1 MVETRIAKNVADQ
14 SIIRAAVVSKGIVK
28 HQSISSFNHKTTYQY
43 DYDSDDSKSSSSSE
57 DGCIDDIDGSDQD
70 EMNLIYH

>member
-1 MVETRIAKNVADQ
+1 MAKNVADQ
-14 SIIRAAVVSKGIVK
+14 SIIRAAAVSKGIVK
-28 HQSISSFNHKTTYQY
+28 YQNISSFNHKTAYQY
-43 DYDSDDSKSSSSSE
+43 GHDSDESKSSSSSE